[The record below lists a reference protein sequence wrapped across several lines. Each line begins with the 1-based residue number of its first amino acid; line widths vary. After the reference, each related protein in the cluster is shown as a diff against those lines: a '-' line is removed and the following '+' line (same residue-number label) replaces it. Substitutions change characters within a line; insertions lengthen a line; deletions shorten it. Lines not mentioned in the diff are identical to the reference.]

1 MGEYDKIYNAGNK
14 ILKEVT
20 KAVETG
26 DYNNLS
32 ASLKDAVNTAK
43 ANSSQNFRG
52 TASATRTV
60 RYAGA
65 ARRTPFFTRKVSFN
79 TGVGKIVLGV
89 LGASFFGLSAL
100 GMMMDAAIWPAV
112 VLLAITAGFGY
123 LIKSGQDD
131 KKLAR
136 IFNKYGRIL
145 GNAEYFAV
153 GDLAIAA
160 GERSDDVLKNIKKMI
175 GKDFL
180 PTARLDQNETTVML
194 SERAF
199 AQYLQAE
206 KARREREFAENQNSL
221 KNAAEMKQNER
232 FQAESMEGVTDNGV
246 KAIIREGNEY
256 LETIRRINDAIPGE
270 EMSEKL
276 YQLENIMRKIFKQVE
291 KEPEC
296 ADELKKFMNYY
307 LPTTTKLLNAYVD
320 LDKQPEAGNNIT
332 QTKRD
337 IEDAIEVINEAFENL
352 LDSLFQDMAW
362 DISSDISVMK
372 TMMAQDGL
380 TPDGFAKVQ
389 SPQQGAVAFQSAP
402 VSQEFQAAEL
412 AQTAEAIQN
421 AATGSAQAAED
432 DKVQLRF

>member
-1 MGEYDKIYNAGNK
+1 MGDYDKIYNAGNK

-32 ASLKDAVNTAK
+32 SSLKNSLEDAVNAAK
-43 ANSSQNFRG
+43 SNPSQNFRG
-52 TASATRTV
+52 SASAVRTV
-60 RYAGA
+60 HYAGA
-65 ARRTPFFTRKVSFN
+65 AKRTPFFTRKVGFN
-79 TGVGKIVLGV
+79 TGVGKIVFGV
-89 LGASFFGLSAL
+89 LGATFFGLSAL
-100 GMMMDAAIWPAV
+100 GMIMDATIWPAV
-112 VLLAITAGFGY
+112 VLCGITAAFGF
-123 LIKSGQDD
+123 LIKKGSDE

-136 IFNKYGRIL
+136 LFNKYGRIL
-145 GNAEYFAV
+145 GNAEYFAIS
-153 GDLAIAA
+153 DLAIAA
-160 GERSDDVLKNIKKMI
+160 GERSEDVLKNIKKMI
-175 GKDFL
+175 DKDFL
-180 PTARLDQNETTVML
+180 PTARLDNNETTVML

-199 AQYLQAE
+199 AQYLKAE
-206 KARREREFAENQNSL
+206 KSRQEREYEENQNIL
-221 KNAAEMKQNER
+221 KQAAAKNER
-232 FQAESMEGVTDNGV
+232 FQAESMDGVTDNSV
-246 KAIIREGNEY
+246 RSIIQEGNDY

-320 LDKQPEAGNNIT
+320 LDKQPEAGNNIK
-332 QTKRD
+332 QTKKD

-380 TPDGFAKVQ
+380 TPDGFGQ
-389 SPQQGAVAFQSAP
+389 LQGSQQGAAAFQSAP
-402 VSQEFQAAEL
+402 EFQAAQL
-412 AQTAEAIQN
+412 AQTAETLQAGQ
-421 AATGSAQAAED
+421 AQASED
-432 DKVQLRF
+432 DKVQLKF